1 MGKISAADW
10 YRSGRRNGGNKF
22 EGRKGLIARAA
33 RTCLERKGVAKTSI
47 ADITREV
54 DITRE
59 LFYYYYPNKDS
70 VVEAVLDSYV
80 ADAHALLAKGVQ
92 VVEDEP
98 EALLL
103 QVVHIL
109 RVWMSTDDSAAVP
122 MLDVLRESGRWTKM
136 LYRVAGEALESVRG
150 TSLLAEDDAL
160 EEADACGRKLSLVG
174 VMSAVL
180 CAPELSDAELARGIA
195 PVFY

>member
-80 ADAHALLAKGVQ
+80 ADAHALLVKGVQ
-92 VVEDEP
+92 AVEDEP

-122 MLDVLRESGRWTKM
+122 MLTSASAGSGLRYSSSG
-136 LYRVAGEALESVRG
+136 
-150 TSLLAEDDAL
+150 
-160 EEADACGRKLSLVG
+160 LSPFCFAIL
-174 VMSAVL
+174 SQ
-180 CAPELSDAELARGIA
+180 PEFAIFIYHDLGNM
-195 PVFY
+195 